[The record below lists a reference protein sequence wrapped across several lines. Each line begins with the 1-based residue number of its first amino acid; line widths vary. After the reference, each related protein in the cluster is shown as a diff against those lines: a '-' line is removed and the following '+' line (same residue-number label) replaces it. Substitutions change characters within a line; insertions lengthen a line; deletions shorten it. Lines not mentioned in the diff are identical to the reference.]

1 MARFITTKADFTL
14 RRKHKTASGMTV
26 YENDYTTINPMPNAF
41 KNEYVIGD
49 SNFKFTTRY
58 GVNGQRKHTRGRF
71 IPNPSGEASAW
82 TMDTLINSAITPETK
97 IKLKPN
103 YTSIRDFVCY
113 GSAEKLIQGTING
126 VIADF
131 PAELYFSEDK
141 LALYKG
147 DVDGTYSFDNTKEL
161 AATENII
168 YNEYNIDIISTNV
181 REEDAYNPMRFFALC
196 GTSYNFMSGTDEYE
210 IISFAPNPMASGSC
224 VDGTPVEVEKINEVE
239 ITFRIS
245 TAQTG
250 TVKINVYKDYVS
262 NRLYW
267 TAASG
272 EPGCRIRPKR
282 EVIETYF
289 DNLDDFTSVLLNRE
303 TNPLYRAVFETPRE
317 TATGIYYDMIPYV
330 WPTLHGGFNPDLS
343 DGYYAYVESLV
354 GLSEFYD
361 EYFTDNM
368 WRSLTH
374 EAIKTL
380 DWTYLATTGD
390 DTEDMSTID
399 TSRIEPITKIYGRQF
414 DDLKRYAD
422 GIKAMNTVTYNQK
435 SNMPDYTLTDALSN
449 SGWETKVLNIT
460 SDKDIRTEPLY
471 SGLSIGYTSSDANT
485 DFLRRLKLNSRYL
498 FSSKGTRKSLDTLL
512 ALLGFS
518 PDEYKIHE
526 YVQVANPG
534 DYGEYPHFC
543 IDTSGKTFA
552 YPLAKDVA
560 TINKYK
566 INFNPNDP
574 YGDYCGIPVAEI
586 GFVSAGTDYSYVVPW
601 YSQNKK
607 YDDGLYFQ
615 MAGGWGNRDTKDI
628 ELDIA
633 PDISFITNESG
644 VSIYDE
650 TQTRL
655 KFAND
660 FDELLQQAYVSAIT
674 NDVCYV
680 TDISDIT
687 DRYEFKEQEE
697 PQTGLSHYFVL
708 EDAELNQMLGFSA
721 SLGKYGWRNIKESE
735 ITENST
741 SAGTLVL
748 YLESLKEDTTGN
760 NPHVGNGLYD
770 NGQGYIDSMSDIFGY
785 SLNNNNFIGLT
796 NEQCENIQMY
806 TFSCLEYEDN
816 RKSWYFSDD
825 YNHRLGKDKN
835 EQIFLEADV
844 TEDVCDVKNYSGDTA
859 YILSAYGKDNE
870 IKGVGM
876 FAADNF
882 DEKSP
887 DTGKTSCLYYNRAT
901 NMLPFN
907 PELPGEYPNG
917 EAAANSVINV
927 KNMTIDFTPRITSD
941 MKDDMRRYINNAVIP
956 YITQMIPS
964 TTILSWS
971 FSGANLN
978 PEVVTEQYFTISMKD
993 QGGGGGE
1000 GGGSCTVFIP
1010 QARDTA
1016 GERVTTDA
1024 EGREWIFYGLEGEG
1038 KKTDWTDESHEKM
1051 RVYNNKIDYRTARCG
1066 YVITPTLASLYGS
1079 TTLPNVLKITMDFS
1093 DCQTSGSAEVNAEV
1107 VGGGNNTFINKNRFK
1122 ITTGTGSLDFYVT
1135 RPTSNTRLRFYV
1147 RNPMD
1152 NIANTGDQK
1161 RLTMC
1166 WFEMKSQ
1173 MTVSDT
1179 TLKPAEIPYFK
1190 VNGTAFFLS
1199 SECTQYKIT
1208 YKTNCSLESVGSST
1222 GYVPQGYYGGLNE
1235 WKVTAGLDSTLTITL
1250 PQNKKSIPRGVSTP
1264 NIRIRTYNK
1273 EREFDWS
1280 LMPDTETTF
1289 FIHQYESNNSPE
1301 PPTPT
1306 ENFPSAGTLT
1316 LQGKLVSKMGAKET
1330 YVDVTNATTWEL
1342 TTGESIATVK
1352 NGVVSWTNNTPD
1364 TVEITVRGTYE
1375 DESKEIKIKVSGN
1388 NSN

>member
-58 GVNGQRKHTRGRF
+58 GINGQRKHTRGRF
-71 IPNPSGEASAW
+71 IPNPTGEASAW

-103 YTSIRDFVCY
+103 YTSIRDFACY

-131 PAELYFSEDK
+131 PAEMYFSEDK

-210 IISFAPNPMASGSC
+210 IISFTPNPMASGSC

-512 ALLGFS
+512 ALFGFT

-526 YVQVANPG
+526 YVQVATPG
-534 DYGEYPHFC
+534 SDMYPSFC
-543 IDTSGKTFA
+543 NDTKDKQFA
-552 YPLAKDVA
+552 YPLAKDVV

-574 YGDYCGIPVAEI
+574 YGDYCGIPVAEV
-586 GFVSAGTDYSYVVPW
+586 GFESAGTDYSYVVPW
-601 YSQNKK
+601 YSQGKK
-607 YDDGLYFQ
+607 YDNELYFQ
-615 MAGGWGNRDTKDI
+615 MAGGWGNRDSKEI

-633 PDISFITNESG
+633 PEISAITSESG

-687 DRYEFKEQEE
+687 DRYEFE
-697 PQTGLSHYFVL
+697 PNEAPANLSHYFIL
-708 EDAELNQMLGFSA
+708 ENAELNQMLGFSA
-721 SLGKYGWRNIKESE
+721 SLEKYGWRNIKESE

-748 YLESLKEDTTGN
+748 YLESLREDTTGN

-785 SLNNNNFIGLT
+785 SLDNKNFIGLT
-796 NEQCENIQMY
+796 DEQCEDIFPY
-806 TFSCLEYEDN
+806 KFSMDAFEDN
-816 RKSWYFSDD
+816 RKCWFFSDD
-825 YNHRLGKDKN
+825 YNHKLGKNKN
-835 EQIFLEADV
+835 EQTFLEVDI
-844 TEDVCDVKNYSGDTA
+844 TDDVCDVKAYSGDVA
-859 YILSAYGKDNE
+859 YILSAYGGDNAAPM
-870 IKGVGM
+870 VGDGASSS
-876 FAADNF
+876 FVNDSEA
-882 DEKSP
+882 
-887 DTGKTSCLYYNRAT
+887 TYNRIST
-901 NMLPFN
+901 LQTFN
-907 PELPGEYPNG
+907 PEKPGEELAG
-917 EAAANSVINV
+917 EAAANSVVNV
-927 KNMTIDFTPRITSD
+927 KNMTIDFKPVIPEGVDPET
-941 MKDDMRRYINNAVIP
+941 MKKYIDKTVIP
-956 YITQMIPS
+956 YLTQMLPS
-964 TTILSWS
+964 TTILTWS
-971 FSGANLN
+971 FDGSNITEDTVSGHSLSL
-978 PEVVTEQYFTISMKD
+978 VVTSINGE
-993 QGGGGGE
+993 GGGGGSAGE
-1000 GGGSCTVFIP
+1000 IFIP
-1010 QARDTA
+1010 MDRDEKGKWNGGR
-1016 GERVTTDA
+1016 GEEESVSGWT
-1024 EGREWIFYGLEGEG
+1024 FYGG
-1038 KKTDWTDESHEKM
+1038 
-1051 RVYNNKIDYRTARCG
+1051 TAEWVEEERIKVKSLNASGRPKSG
-1066 YVITPTLASLYGS
+1066 YILSPKLSDLCSEQITGNTPVVKVTFNDLSY
-1079 TTLPNVLKITMDFS
+1079 D
-1093 DCQTSGSAEVNAEV
+1093 GSARIYVEAVN
-1107 VGGGNNTFINKNRFK
+1107 GGRYTQTDI
-1122 ITTGTGSLDFYVT
+1122 DFLNVTDSTDKWYIYVL
-1135 RPTSNTRLRFYV
+1135 RPTSETRLRIYTKC
-1147 RNPMD
+1147 NND
-1152 NIANTGDQK
+1152 NGGFISVNFTIGVGQG
-1161 RLTMC
+1161 RIT
-1166 WFEMKSQ
+1166 
-1173 MTVSDT
+1173 
-1179 TLKPAEIPYFK
+1179 AELCP
-1190 VNGTAFFLS
+1190 
-1199 SECTQYKIT
+1199 
-1208 YKTNCSLESVGSST
+1208 
-1222 GYVPQGYYGGLNE
+1222 
-1235 WKVTAGLDSTLTITL
+1235 
-1250 PQNKKSIPRGVSTP
+1250 SIMMQSM
-1264 NIRIRTYNK
+1264 IL
-1273 EREFDWS
+1273 FS
-1280 LMPDTETTF
+1280 F
-1289 FIHQYESNNSPE
+1289 Q
-1301 PPTPT
+1301 
-1306 ENFPSAGTLT
+1306 
-1316 LQGKLVSKMGAKET
+1316 
-1330 YVDVTNATTWEL
+1330 
-1342 TTGESIATVK
+1342 
-1352 NGVVSWTNNTPD
+1352 
-1364 TVEITVRGTYE
+1364 EIT
-1375 DESKEIKIKVSGN
+1375 KVHTHYHIQPMVACK
-1388 NSN
+1388 

>member
-58 GVNGQRKHTRGRF
+58 GINGQRKHTRGRF
-71 IPNPSGEASAW
+71 IPNPTGEASAW

-103 YTSIRDFVCY
+103 YTSIRDFACY

-131 PAELYFSEDK
+131 PAEMYFSEDK

-303 TNPLYRAVFETPRE
+303 TNPLYRAVFETPGE

-566 INFNPNDP
+566 INFNPNDL

-687 DRYEFKEQEE
+687 DRYQFKAQEE

-708 EDAELNQMLGFSA
+708 EDAELNQMLGFST
-721 SLGKYGWRNIKESE
+721 SLEKYGWRNIKESE

-796 NEQCENIQMY
+796 NEQCGDIFPY
-806 TFSCLEYEDN
+806 KFSMDAFEDN
-816 RKSWYFSDD
+816 RKCWFFSDD
-825 YNHRLGKDKN
+825 YNHKLDKNKN
-835 EQIFLEADV
+835 EQTFLEVDI
-844 TEDVCDVKNYSGDTA
+844 TDDVCDVKAYSGDVA
-859 YILSAYGKDNE
+859 YILSAYGGDNAAPM
-870 IKGVGM
+870 VGDGAPSS
-876 FAADNF
+876 FINDSEA
-882 DEKSP
+882 
-887 DTGKTSCLYYNRAT
+887 TYNRISTLQA
-901 NMLPFN
+901 FN
-907 PELPGEYPNG
+907 PEKPGEELAG
-917 EAAANSVINV
+917 EAAANSVVNV
-927 KNMTIDFTPRITSD
+927 KNVVIDFIPKIIAGTED
-941 MKDDMRRYINNAVIP
+941 EMRAYINKTVIP

-964 TTILSWS
+964 TTILTWS
-971 FSGANLN
+971 FDGSNITEDTVSGHSLYIACTSIKN
-978 PEVVTEQYFTISMKD
+978 ESGEE
-993 QGGGGGE
+993 QGGSGIEEVYIPSLRQTSKEWEDNTDHWIYCE
-1000 GGGSCTVFIP
+1000 GFSSAGTDDNIWVQNETTG
-1010 QARDTA
+1010 DTP
-1016 GERVTTDA
+1016 
-1024 EGREWIFYGLEGEG
+1024 
-1038 KKTDWTDESHEKM
+1038 M
-1051 RVYNNKIDYRTARCG
+1051 CG
-1066 YVITPTLASLYGS
+1066 YVITPKLSEMCSGDSGKNMEVTIQPSHTY
-1079 TTLPNVLKITMDFS
+1079 T
-1093 DCQTSGSAEVNAEV
+1093 GSAMVFVEAVN
-1107 VGGGNNTFINKNRFK
+1107 GGFINTNSFNINSNK
-1122 ITTGTGSLDFYVT
+1122 TETFYVT
-1135 RPTSNTRLRFYV
+1135 MATENTRLRFYTQI
-1147 RNPMD
+1147 P
-1152 NIANTGDQK
+1152 K
-1161 RLTMC
+1161 RDL
-1166 WFEMKSQ
+1166 S
-1173 MTVSDT
+1173 T
-1179 TLKPAEIPYFK
+1179 TAKTTSCAFVIPKTAITITKTDKKKIPYFK
-1190 VNGTAFFLS
+1190 PEYTIAFVPASYTSFDFPIKS
-1199 SECTQYKIT
+1199 
-1208 YKTNCSLESVGSST
+1208 NCSYNTGENKQHLP
-1222 GYVPQGYYGGLNE
+1222 GYVAWEKGTYFINSYGHPQFKFPKNDIQSPRGYYIEYRPNNE
-1235 WKVTAGLDSTLTITL
+1235 EEFDVEL
-1250 PQNKKSIPRGVSTP
+1250 PSS
-1264 NIRIRTYNK
+1264 IRINLHVY
-1273 EREFDWS
+1273 
-1280 LMPDTETTF
+1280 PAG
-1289 FIHQYESNNSPE
+1289 ES
-1301 PPTPT
+1301 PTPSPT
-1306 ENFPSAGTLT
+1306 PATAITSAGSMTLEARYLST
-1316 LQGKLVSKMGAKET
+1316 WTSGRET
-1330 YVDVTNATTWEL
+1330 YVNVTQSASWLVEADHDGVITMTGKGTFSWKNESGSHTKVTITATY
-1342 TTGESIATVK
+1342 K
-1352 NGVVSWTNNTPD
+1352 NG
-1364 TVEITVRGTYE
+1364 EEEYEETYGFKIPPN
-1375 DESKEIKIKVSGN
+1375 ES
-1388 NSN
+1388 